1 MKRNYDECV
10 TKYSDSFVRVVLDPG
25 YVSRIQNFVTELV
38 EAKSKEDHHKIDS
51 NKEVKRFTTGFLG
64 EAALEKLFG
73 IPIIDWTMP
82 FTIVRQDITKMKV
95 DAIVNAAN
103 TELLMGG
110 GVCGAIFNATGAK
123 ELQEA
128 CDKKSPI
135 KTGDAVITPGFKLPA
150 KFVIHAAGPVYNHN
164 NKGKSAA
171 LLSSAYINSLRL
183 AVENK
188 CESIAFPL
196 ISSGIYGYPKDEALQ
211 VATTAITKFIGEN
224 DIDVYLAVFDKTA
237 FQVSEELMGEVASYI
252 DEHYIDAHDFRR
264 RKLLDVEKE
273 SILEANAPVFGAMS
287 DAMES
292 MESLEEL
299 VDNLDE
305 PFSDTLLKLI
315 DAKGKTD
322 VEVYKKA
329 NIDRKL
335 FSKIRSIK
343 GYTPKK
349 PTIIALAIAL
359 ELSLDET
366 DDLLERA
373 GYALSHASKFDVIV
387 EYFIVSG
394 KYNIFDIN
402 EVLFKYD
409 QPLLGG

>member
-1 MKRNYDECV
+1 MF
-10 TKYSDSFVRVVLDPG
+10 FVDFG
-25 YVSRIQNFVTELV
+25 
-38 EAKSKEDHHKIDS
+38 
-51 NKEVKRFTTGFLG
+51 
-64 EAALEKLFG
+64 AAIRLAS
-73 IPIIDWTMP
+73 
-82 FTIVRQDITKMKV
+82 TIVP
-95 DAIVNAAN
+95 
-103 TELLMGG
+103 LLLFIKIY
-110 GVCGAIFNATGAK
+110 VR
-123 ELQEA
+123 
-128 CDKKSPI
+128 KS
-135 KTGDAVITPGFKLPA
+135 T
-150 KFVIHAAGPVYNHN
+150 H
-164 NKGKSAA
+164 
-171 LLSSAYINSLRL
+171 
-183 AVENK
+183 
-188 CESIAFPL
+188 
-196 ISSGIYGYPKDEALQ
+196 
-211 VATTAITKFIGEN
+211 
-224 DIDVYLAVFDKTA
+224 
-237 FQVSEELMGEVASYI
+237 
-252 DEHYIDAHDFRR
+252 
-264 RKLLDVEKE
+264 
-273 SILEANAPVFGAMS
+273 
-287 DAMES
+287 
-292 MESLEEL
+292 
-299 VDNLDE
+299 
-305 PFSDTLLKLI
+305 TLLKLI

>member
-1 MKRNYDECV
+1 MNDLRIYEGRCPTLRAQRDGVLYVKNHTIYQLTGYETLLLQGFPKEYAD
-10 TKYSDSFVRVVLDPG
+10 RV
-25 YVSRIQNFVTELV
+25 
-38 EAKSKEDHHKIDS
+38 
-51 NKEVKRFTTGFLG
+51 
-64 EAALEKLFG
+64 
-73 IPIIDWTMP
+73 
-82 FTIVRQDITKMKV
+82 
-95 DAIVNAAN
+95 
-103 TELLMGG
+103 
-110 GVCGAIFNATGAK
+110 
-123 ELQEA
+123 
-128 CDKKSPI
+128 
-135 KTGDAVITPGFKLPA
+135 
-150 KFVIHAAGPVYNHN
+150 
-164 NKGKSAA
+164 
-171 LLSSAYINSLRL
+171 
-183 AVENK
+183 
-188 CESIAFPL
+188 
-196 ISSGIYGYPKDEALQ
+196 KDEVSDRHL
-211 VATTAITKFIGEN
+211 
-224 DIDVYLAVFDKTA
+224 
-237 FQVSEELMGEVASYI
+237 QVSEELMGEVASYI

>member
-1 MKRNYDECV
+1 MGAS
-10 TKYSDSFVRVVLDPG
+10 TYS
-25 YVSRIQNFVTELV
+25 
-38 EAKSKEDHHKIDS
+38 
-51 NKEVKRFTTGFLG
+51 
-64 EAALEKLFG
+64 
-73 IPIIDWTMP
+73 IPIFPDSTEP
-82 FTIVRQDITKMKV
+82 SSFTSVSYK
-95 DAIVNAAN
+95 
-103 TELLMGG
+103 
-110 GVCGAIFNATGAK
+110 
-123 ELQEA
+123 
-128 CDKKSPI
+128 
-135 KTGDAVITPGFKLPA
+135 
-150 KFVIHAAGPVYNHN
+150 
-164 NKGKSAA
+164 
-171 LLSSAYINSLRL
+171 
-183 AVENK
+183 
-188 CESIAFPL
+188 
-196 ISSGIYGYPKDEALQ
+196 YG
-211 VATTAITKFIGEN
+211 
-224 DIDVYLAVFDKTA
+224 
-237 FQVSEELMGEVASYI
+237 
-252 DEHYIDAHDFRR
+252 
-264 RKLLDVEKE
+264 
-273 SILEANAPVFGAMS
+273 
-287 DAMES
+287 